1 MLASVGG
8 GQVSCA
14 RRPRLAVLT
23 TGDELLEPGDAQRPG
38 GVRNASGYT
47 IPSLALAA
55 GADLTA
61 IETVPDDPDLTRTA
75 IERMLE
81 GEVAVI
87 CGGVSVGE
95 HDHVK
100 SALASLGVDEVFWRV
115 ALKPG
120 KPTWFGTAPGGTLVF
135 GLPGNPVSAMVT
147 FLLFVRPAIR
157 AMLGA
162 PDGSD
167 RVRATLD
174 EDLPKPPGRA
184 HAVRCRLEL
193 RDDGWHASPTGNQ
206 DSHILTSMLGA
217 DALGDR
223 AQRRRPSGGGRFGGG
238 RNAAR
243 GMGSRIASMTVT
255 VRLFAILR
263 ERAGTNSLEVELDE
277 GATVADL
284 LEELAA
290 RPELGDLLARMPVRM
305 AVNRDYAEPGTALAP
320 GDELALVPPVS
331 GGSSGGVH
339 VRITEDPLSV
349 DELSRLVSRPS
360 AGAIVSFQGQTRDV
374 DRLDYESYR
383 EMAEQR
389 IEGILFGVHR
399 ASWAGGRGR
408 RAPGGLRSRWVN
420 RA

>member
-1 MLASVGG
+1 M
-8 GQVSCA
+8 
-14 RRPRLAVLT
+14 
-23 TGDELLEPGDAQRPG
+23 
-38 GVRNASGYT
+38 
-47 IPSLALAA
+47 
-55 GADLTA
+55 
-61 IETVPDDPDLTRTA
+61 PDDPHLTRTA

-81 GEVAVI
+81 ADIAVI

-120 KPTWFGTAPGGTLVF
+120 KPTWFGAAPGGTLVF

-217 DALGDR
+217 DALAIVPSDADPPVAGD
-223 AQRRRPSGGGRFGGG
+223 S
-238 RNAAR
+238 
-243 GMGSRIASMTVT
+243 
-255 VRLFAILR
+255 
-263 ERAGTNSLEVELDE
+263 VELE
-277 GATVADL
+277 MLPAGWG
-284 LEELAA
+284 
-290 RPELGDLLARMPVRM
+290 LGSPR
-305 AVNRDYAEPGTALAP
+305 
-320 GDELALVPPVS
+320 
-331 GGSSGGVH
+331 
-339 VRITEDPLSV
+339 
-349 DELSRLVSRPS
+349 
-360 AGAIVSFQGQTRDV
+360 
-374 DRLDYESYR
+374 
-383 EMAEQR
+383 
-389 IEGILFGVHR
+389 
-399 ASWAGGRGR
+399 
-408 RAPGGLRSRWVN
+408 
-420 RA
+420 